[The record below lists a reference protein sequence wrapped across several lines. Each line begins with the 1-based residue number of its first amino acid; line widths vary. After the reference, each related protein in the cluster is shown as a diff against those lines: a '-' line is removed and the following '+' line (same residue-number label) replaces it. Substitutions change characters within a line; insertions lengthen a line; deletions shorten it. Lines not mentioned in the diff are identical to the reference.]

1 MPPPLPGL
9 AAIGLA
15 ALALWMGVGV
25 CAAQE
30 ARDAGARRCLNCHGQ
45 FRIASLAEE
54 ERAAMVSTPL
64 QPRADLLGLYFD
76 QEVFARGVHAKLTC
90 DDCHPGS
97 DTLPHPATLP
107 PPSCAGCHPTQADLY
122 LRGIHAEAL
131 AAGHEDAPRCWHC
144 HGTHDI
150 RPPSDRESHTYPL
163 NVIKICSECHQHHAE
178 APDVAL
184 TGHDLVQRYLDSVH
198 GRAVQEAGLTVAAV
212 CPDCHRAHDIRP
224 SREPE
229 SSVHR
234 NHVPET
240 CGRCHVGVAEIYADS
255 IHSRLR
261 HADQHVERVP
271 VCTSCHTAHRIAR
284 VETASFT
291 RDIVEECGVCHANLY
306 ATYRESY
313 HGQVNRLGHRRA
325 AKCSDCHGAHDVRP
339 SSESRS
345 RLSAGNKL
353 TTCRHCHKGA
363 PVRFAQFMP
372 HADHRD
378 RKSQPLLFAV
388 WLYFMILMTG
398 TFSFFGIHSV
408 LWWIRSWIERCRNG
422 TAGHADPAPHPER
435 FFVRFRRIDRV
446 THALT
451 ITSFMGL
458 TLTGLPLKF
467 SDQPWAL
474 HLAQALGGGNVAG
487 LLHRGFAV
495 VMLAYVC
502 IHAVAVGR
510 WIQDRRRAG
519 GRHWLFGPDSLLPR
533 WKDLADMGGMLR
545 WFVGRGLQPRFDRW
559 TYWEKFDYLA
569 DAAGTLII
577 GGSGLVLAFPILA
590 SYVLPGWM
598 FNVATIIHG
607 YEALLAI
614 GFIFTIHFFNAH
626 IRVEKFPADTVIF
639 TGQLSETELRH
650 ERPEQ
655 YERLRASGE
664 LEQLLAPAKP
674 RWRARAA
681 TAVGVALLLIGM
693 TLVVLIVWAGLASI
707 GR

>member
-1 MPPPLPGL
+1 
-9 AAIGLA
+9 
-15 ALALWMGVGV
+15 
-25 CAAQE
+25 
-30 ARDAGARRCLNCHGQ
+30 
-45 FRIASLAEE
+45 
-54 ERAAMVSTPL
+54 MVSTPL
-64 QPRADLLGLYFD
+64 RTRADLQRLYFD
-76 QEVFARGVHAKLTC
+76 QAAFARGVHAPLGC
-90 DDCHPGS
+90 QDCHPGS
-97 DTLPHPATLP
+97 DNLPHAATLP
-107 PPSCAGCHPTQADLY
+107 TPRCDACHPTQADLF

-131 AAGHEDAPRCWHC
+131 AAGREDAPRCWDC
-144 HGTHDI
+144 HGTHDML
-150 RPPSDRESHTYPL
+150 PPTQRESHTYPL
-163 NVIKICSECHQHHAE
+163 NVVKVCSECHQKHGE
-178 APDVAL
+178 TPDVAVS
-184 TGHDLVQRYLDSVH
+184 GRDLVQRYLDSVH
-198 GRAVQEAGLTVAAV
+198 GRAVREAGLTVAAV

-229 SSVHR
+229 SSIHR

-240 CGRCHVGVAEIYADS
+240 CGRCHVGVAEVYADS

-261 HADQHVERVP
+261 HPDEHRERVP

-291 RDIVEECGVCHANLY
+291 RDIVEECGVCHQNLY

-339 SSESRS
+339 AGERRS
-345 RLSAGNKL
+345 RLSPENKL

-363 PVRFAQFMP
+363 TTRFAQFMP

-398 TFSFFGIHSV
+398 TFTFFGVHSI
-408 LWWIRSWIERCRNG
+408 LWWIRSWLERARRP
-422 TAGHADPAPHPER
+422 TAEHENPGAPPER
-435 FFVRFRRIDRV
+435 HFVRFRRIDRV
-446 THALT
+446 THALV

-487 LLHRGFAV
+487 LLHRGFAL

-502 IHAVAVGR
+502 VHAVVVVR
-510 WIQDRRRAG
+510 WIRERRKSG
-519 GRHWLFGPDSLLPR
+519 HHHWLFGPDSLLPS
-533 WKDLADMGGMLR
+533 WKDLADLVGMFK
-545 WFVGRGLQPRFDRW
+545 WFAGRGPQPRFDRW

-577 GGSGLVLAFPILA
+577 GGSGVVLAFPIAA
-590 SYVLPGWM
+590 SWLLPGWT
-598 FNVATIIHG
+598 FNVAMIIHG

-650 ERPEQ
+650 ERPLQ
-655 YERLRASGE
+655 YERLSANGE
-664 LEQLLAPAKP
+664 LDALLVPAKP

-681 TAVGVALLLIGM
+681 TGVGVLLLLVGT
-693 TLVVLIVWAGLASI
+693 TLVVLIIWAGWTGI
-707 GR
+707 GK